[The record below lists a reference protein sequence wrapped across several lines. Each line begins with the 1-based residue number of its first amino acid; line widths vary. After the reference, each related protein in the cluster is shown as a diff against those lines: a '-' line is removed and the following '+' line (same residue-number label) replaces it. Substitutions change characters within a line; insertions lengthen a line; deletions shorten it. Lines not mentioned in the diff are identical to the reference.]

1 MWTFFQ
7 KIHISRIFLL
17 SVGFL
22 TFFIFFISIIFSTFI
37 YNNSKQQLIESLFI
51 HAKSI
56 NQFIP
61 SIKDNPN
68 ENFDEIA
75 DKIGVLTTNEDRLR
89 VTIINSDWSV
99 IGDSFIQNNDL
110 VNVEKHS
117 PETRIEINNA
127 LTAEYGTDTRIS
139 NTTGDELIYVAI
151 LRNPNDITEGLIR
164 VALPFNYYTSI
175 FNFFIYPFIILL
187 ILVIA
192 SSSFLSFNVQ
202 NDLRKNLDSLLRNTQ
217 KALKGKQIKVGLSKR
232 DTQIGTIS
240 NAVND
245 ISIRLNN
252 EIQQAVEQ
260 RKEFGNVLDNVNQ
273 GVIIFNKNFK
283 VRFSNDIALEIFGKH
298 QFFLNEKIKSKKL
311 IKINKLLKSTKDNLS
326 AESEFSLKIDGEDK
340 NFLLSATKMETTNEY
355 ILVINDISSL
365 RKLEELRKQFVA
377 DISHEIKTPI
387 SVIRANSETL
397 FDTNAINNPDIANKF
412 LTSIL
417 NNSEKLSE
425 MLDDLLELEKIEFG
439 GLVLNKTKFNVKNQ
453 IELILESQHMLAEK
467 NNIKITNY
475 IDKNIKLRAD
485 KDSFTTIFSNLINNA
500 IKYSRLSNG
509 IIDLKAIDTEDALII
524 SVSDNGLGIEK
535 QYLDKVFNRFYRT
548 PKARANT
555 KGTGLGLSLVKQL
568 CTRMNAVAEVESKIG
583 KGTTIFVTFTR

>member
-7 KIHISRIFLL
+7 KINISRIFLL
-17 SVGFL
+17 SVGLL

-139 NTTGDELIYVAI
+139 DTTGDELIYVAI
-151 LRNPNDITEGLIR
+151 LRNPNDVTEGLIR

-217 KALKGKQIKVGLSKR
+217 KALKGKQIKGGLSKR

-283 VRFSNDIALEIFGKH
+283 VRFSNDIALEMFGKH

-326 AESEFSLKIDGEDK
+326 AESEFSLRIDGEDK

-365 RKLEELRKQFVA
+365 RKLEELRKQFVT

-397 FDTNAINNPDIANKF
+397 FDTNAINNPDIAKKF

-475 IDKNIKLRAD
+475 IDENIKLRAD

-500 IKYSRLSNG
+500 IKYSRLSDG
-509 IIDLKAIDTEDALII
+509 IIDLKAIDTDDALII

>member
-1 MWTFFQ
+1 
-7 KIHISRIFLL
+7 
-17 SVGFL
+17 
-22 TFFIFFISIIFSTFI
+22 
-37 YNNSKQQLIESLFI
+37 
-51 HAKSI
+51 
-56 NQFIP
+56 
-61 SIKDNPN
+61 
-68 ENFDEIA
+68 
-75 DKIGVLTTNEDRLR
+75 
-89 VTIINSDWSV
+89 
-99 IGDSFIQNNDL
+99 L

-139 NTTGDELIYVAI
+139 DTTGDELIYVAI

-365 RKLEELRKQFVA
+365 RKLEELRKQFVT

>member
-1 MWTFFQ
+1 MRSF
-7 KIHISRIFLL
+7 ISRIRVSRIFLL
-17 SVGFL
+17 SVTFL
-22 TFFIFFISIIFSTFI
+22 TFVIFFISTIFSTFI
-37 YNNSKQQLIESLFI
+37 YNNTKQQLIESLYI
-51 HAKSI
+51 QAKAIDKLIPALNDLPLNNFNSI
-56 NQFIP
+56 ANKLDIEGTNQE
-61 SIKDNPN
+61 K
-68 ENFDEIA
+68 
-75 DKIGVLTTNEDRLR
+75 LR
-89 VTIINSDWSV
+89 VTIIDENWVV
-99 IGDSFIQNNDL
+99 IGDSFLSSEDL
-110 VNVEKHS
+110 SNIEIHS
-117 PETRIEINNA
+117 PETRLEIKNA
-127 LTAEYGTDTRIS
+127 LLNEYGTATRIS
-139 NTTGDELIYVAI
+139 ETTGDELIYVAI
-151 LRNPNDITEGLIR
+151 LRDVNDRSKGLIR

-217 KALKGKQIKVGLSKR
+217 KALKGKRIKESLGNK
-232 DTQIGTIS
+232 DTQIGSIAD
-240 NAVND
+240 AVND

-283 VRFSNDIALEIFGKH
+283 VRFSNDIDLEMFGKH
-298 QFFLNEKIKSKKL
+298 EFFLNEKIKSKKL
-311 IKINKLLKSTKDNLS
+311 LKINKLLNTTRDNLS
-326 AESEFSLKIDGEDK
+326 AESELSIKLSGEDR

-365 RKLEELRKQFVA
+365 RKLEELRKQFVT

-397 FDTNAINNPDIANKF
+397 SSTGAIKDPKLAEKF
-412 LTSIL
+412 LNSIL
-417 NNSEKLSE
+417 NNSERLSE

-439 GLVLNKTKFNVKNQ
+439 GLVLNRKKFNVSDQ
-453 IELILESQHMLAEK
+453 IDLILESQQALADENK
-467 NNIKITNY
+467 IKITNH
-475 IDKNIKLRAD
+475 IDKNISLKVD
-485 KDSFTTIFSNLINNA
+485 KDSFTTIFSNLINNS
-500 IKYSRLSNG
+500 IKYSRVQG
-509 IIDLKAIDTEDALII
+509 KIDLKAIENKNALII
-524 SVSDNGLGIEK
+524 SIADEGLGIEK

-568 CTRMNAVAEVESKIG
+568 ASRMNAEAEIESKIG
-583 KGTTIFVTFTR
+583 KGTTVFVTFAT

>member
-1 MWTFFQ
+1 MDIFS

>member
-365 RKLEELRKQFVA
+365 RKLEELRKQFVT

>member
-7 KIHISRIFLL
+7 KINISRIFLL

-61 SIKDNPN
+61 SIKDNPT

-139 NTTGDELIYVAI
+139 DTTGDELIYVAI

-217 KALKGKQIKVGLSKR
+217 KALKGKQIKGGLSKR

-283 VRFSNDIALEIFGKH
+283 VRFSNDIALEMFGKH

-311 IKINKLLKSTKDNLS
+311 IKINKLLKSTKDNFS
-326 AESEFSLKIDGEDK
+326 AESEFSLKINGEDK

-365 RKLEELRKQFVA
+365 RKLEELRKQFVT

-467 NNIKITNY
+467 NNIKISNY
-475 IDKNIKLRAD
+475 IDENIKLRAD

-500 IKYSRLSNG
+500 IKYSRLSDG

>member
-7 KIHISRIFLL
+7 KINISRIFLL

-61 SIKDNPN
+61 SIKDNPT

-139 NTTGDELIYVAI
+139 DTTGDELIYVAI

-217 KALKGKQIKVGLSKR
+217 KALKGKQIKGGLSKR

-326 AESEFSLKIDGEDK
+326 AESEFSLKINGEDK

-365 RKLEELRKQFVA
+365 RKLEELRKQFVT

-467 NNIKITNY
+467 NNIKISNY
-475 IDKNIKLRAD
+475 IDENIKLRAD

-500 IKYSRLSNG
+500 IKYSRLSDG
-509 IIDLKAIDTEDALII
+509 IIDLKAIDTKDALII

>member
-1 MWTFFQ
+1 MRSF
-7 KIHISRIFLL
+7 ISRIRVSRIFLL
-17 SVGFL
+17 SVTFL
-22 TFFIFFISIIFSTFI
+22 TFVIFFISTIFSTFI
-37 YNNSKQQLIESLFI
+37 YNNTKQQLIESLYI
-51 HAKSI
+51 QAKAIDKLIPALNDLPLNNFNSI
-56 NQFIP
+56 ANKLDIEGTNQE
-61 SIKDNPN
+61 K
-68 ENFDEIA
+68 
-75 DKIGVLTTNEDRLR
+75 LR
-89 VTIINSDWSV
+89 VTIIDENWVV
-99 IGDSFIQNNDL
+99 IGDSFLSSEDL
-110 VNVEKHS
+110 SNIEIHS
-117 PETRIEINNA
+117 PETRLEIKNA
-127 LTAEYGTDTRIS
+127 LLNEYGTATRIS
-139 NTTGDELIYVAI
+139 ETTGDELIYVAI
-151 LRNPNDITEGLIR
+151 LRDVNDRSKGLIR

-217 KALKGKQIKVGLSKR
+217 KALKGKRIKESLGNK
-232 DTQIGTIS
+232 DTQIGSIAD
-240 NAVND
+240 AVND

-283 VRFSNDIALEIFGKH
+283 VRFSNDIALEMFGKH
-298 QFFLNEKIKSKKL
+298 EFFLNEKIKSKKL
-311 IKINKLLKSTKDNLS
+311 LKINKLLKTTRDNLS
-326 AESEFSLKIDGEDK
+326 AESELSIKLSGEDR

-365 RKLEELRKQFVA
+365 RKLEELRKQFVT

-397 FDTNAINNPDIANKF
+397 SSTGAIKDPKLAEKF
-412 LTSIL
+412 LNSIL
-417 NNSEKLSE
+417 NNSERLSE

-439 GLVLNKTKFNVKNQ
+439 GLVLNRKKFNVSDQ
-453 IELILESQHMLAEK
+453 IDLILESQQALADENK
-467 NNIKITNY
+467 IKITNH
-475 IDKNIKLRAD
+475 IDKNISLKVD
-485 KDSFTTIFSNLINNA
+485 KDSFTTIFSNLINNS
-500 IKYSRLSNG
+500 IKYSRVQG
-509 IIDLKAIDTEDALII
+509 KIDLKAIENKNALII
-524 SVSDNGLGIEK
+524 SIADEGLGIEK

-568 CTRMNAVAEVESKIG
+568 ASRMNAEAEIESKIG
-583 KGTTIFVTFTR
+583 KGTTVFVTFPT